1 MSWAQRKE
9 REECTPGMCVETSAA
24 LPLGDRGGGFC
35 VCA

>member
-24 LPLGDRGGGFC
+24 LGDRGGGFC